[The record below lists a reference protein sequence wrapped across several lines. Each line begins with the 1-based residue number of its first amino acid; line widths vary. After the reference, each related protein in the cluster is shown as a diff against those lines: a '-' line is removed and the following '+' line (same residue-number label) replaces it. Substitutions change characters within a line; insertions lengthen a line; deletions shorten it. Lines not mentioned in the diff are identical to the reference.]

1 MNVDAGHWLPDE
13 LGRHLRARQ
22 MQVLLQSNRVT
33 APAILAQIAFVIW
46 LAQAH
51 VSHWVALSWCLPLLA
66 ETLLYS
72 LDSALMRARPLSELG
87 GQNLRRRFIVH
98 GAAQAVGM
106 GLMHN
111 GIYPLIDRDGQF
123 LLGLSIASALPLGA
137 LTVAPMLEMA
147 VAWVS
152 VLTAM
157 LVFGLLSQ
165 GTEFHNF
172 VAAGAVMMGVLVATS
187 VGSVASGLRARLVA
201 ETEAR
206 QGHVALGVLLRDI
219 ESQSDDWVWS
229 VGENGRIE
237 HLAAPLAQ
245 HLLGRDGAPA
255 LGRALIP
262 LLEARQ
268 ARDVPQH
275 AALAAIELGM
285 RQGKPF
291 RNVELRVAAND
302 DSATARVWSVSG
314 VPLRMAQGSI
324 SGWRGVVRDITQ
336 LRSQAEELNRLA
348 HADALTGLA
357 NRHRLMQTCNQLLN
371 VRQAPDMPSSLIP
384 LSFYLL
390 DLDDFKS
397 VNDSFGHVTG
407 DLLLKEV
414 AARLQRTVNEQVL
427 TKGAVLARLGGDEFA
442 LLLTRWHTAMDRD
455 LVGRLLREAL
465 AAPWYNE
472 SRRVDIRASIGVSS
486 WTLPSTCVERLLR
499 EADVAL
505 YEAKAA
511 GRDKVLVYSSAMGEK
526 VARRAEMSNELGQL
540 LLGNVL
546 HELAEHPAGH
556 LVLHYQ
562 PQVVLEGL
570 QAVGAE
576 ALIRWRHPRRGWMPP
591 CEFIPVAEQ
600 TGLIVP
606 LGRWVLEQACRD
618 ALAWPDELR
627 VAVNVSGHQLGD
639 GQLVATVQQA
649 LTQSGLPAH
658 RLELEITE
666 TALMADPA
674 RAREILMSLRRLGVT
689 LALDDFGTGYS
700 SLAYLA
706 TLPVNLVKIDRS
718 FVQAMLQDKVVETVV
733 VSIFQLCG
741 NIGVSTL
748 AEGIESPEQ
757 AAMLRAHGCNLGQ
770 GFLYSAARPAQD
782 IAAWRVLPLDA

>member
-1 MNVDAGHWLPDE
+1 
-13 LGRHLRARQ
+13 
-22 MQVLLQSNRVT
+22 
-33 APAILAQIAFVIW
+33 
-46 LAQAH
+46 
-51 VSHWVALSWCLPLLA
+51 
-66 ETLLYS
+66 
-72 LDSALMRARPLSELG
+72 LSELG
-87 GQNLRRRFIVH
+87 GLSLRRRFILH
-98 GAAQAVGM
+98 GAVQAFGM
-106 GLMHN
+106 GLLHN

-123 LLGLSIASALPLGA
+123 LLGLSIASALPVGA
-137 LTVAPMLEMA
+137 LTVAPMLEMT
-147 VAWVS
+147 VAWVA

-157 LVFGLLSQ
+157 LVYGQLSQ
-165 GTEFHNF
+165 GTEFHNII
-172 VAAGAVMMGVLVATS
+172 AAGAVMMGVVVAA
-187 VGSVASGLRARLVA
+187 SVASVARGLRARLLA

-206 QGHVALGVLLRDI
+206 QGHLALGVLLRDI

-229 VGENGRIE
+229 VGESGRIE

-245 HLLGRDGAPA
+245 YLQGRDGAPA
-255 LGRALIP
+255 LGRLLIP
-262 LLEARQ
+262 LLESRQ
-268 ARDVPQH
+268 ARDAPQC
-275 AALAAIELGM
+275 AALAAIEQGM
-285 RQGKPF
+285 RMGMPF

-302 DSATARVWSVSG
+302 DGTPARVWSISG
-314 VPLRMAQGSI
+314 VPLRLAQGSI

-357 NRHRLMQTCNQLLN
+357 NRHRLMQTCKQLLG
-371 VRQAPDMPSSLIP
+371 VRQTPDMPSSLIP

-407 DLLLKEV
+407 DLLLQEV
-414 AARLQRTVNEQVL
+414 AARLQRTVDEQVL

-455 LVGRLLREAL
+455 MVGRLLREAL
-465 AAPWYNE
+465 GAPWFNE

-486 WTLPSTCVERLLR
+486 WTTPSTSVERLLR

-511 GRDKVLVYSSAMGEK
+511 GRDKILVYSSAMGDK
-526 VARRAEMSNELGQL
+526 VARRAEMSNELGQM

-546 HELAEHPAGH
+546 HEFSGEPAGH

-562 PQVVLEGL
+562 PQVVLEDL
-570 QAVGAE
+570 RLVGAE
-576 ALIRWRHPRRGWMPP
+576 ALLRWHHPRRGWVPP
-591 CEFIPVAEQ
+591 VEFIPVAEE
-600 TGLIVP
+600 TGMIIP

-618 ALAWPDELR
+618 ALAWPEELR

-639 GQLVATVQQA
+639 GQLVSTVQQA
-649 LTQSGLPAH
+649 LAQSGLPAD

-674 RAREILMSLRRLGVT
+674 HAREILMALRRLGVS

-718 FVQAMLQDKVVETVV
+718 FVQAMLQDRVVETVV

-741 NIGVSTL
+741 NIGISTL

-757 AAMLRAHGCNLGQ
+757 AAMLLGHGCKLGQ
-770 GFLYSAARPAQD
+770 GFLYSAARPTQD
-782 IAAWRVLPLDA
+782 IVSWSAVPVEA